1 MPLARSRQEGSA
13 SFTQLKVP
21 ATESE
26 HGWAVARLET
36 CASLQAFGSIPTLS
50 SVEAERGG
58 TARRLES
65 GRDLRVWGS
74 CPPASAWKVNA
85 AGPRTVSK
93 ADGALGLGVRFT
105 RLPRRVARTVRGRF
119 AKPKPVVMSPEQVQL
134 LHSPLI
140 FAVPVVERKPREPP
154 KLEVPVR
161 FRPGT
166 PGRYR
171 PAAGL
176 QALNLGRV
184 GSTPPTVTTRA

>member
-1 MPLARSRQEGSA
+1 MSA
-13 SFTQLKVP
+13 SNRLSSTSLNLS

-36 CASLQAFGSIPTLS
+36 CASLRAFGSIPTLS

-85 AGPRTVSK
+85 AGPRAVSK

-134 LHSPLI
+134 LHSPPI
-140 FAVPVVERKPREPP
+140 FLPSPWWNGNHASLRSSKC
-154 KLEVPVR
+154 R
-161 FRPGT
+161 FDSGRGHQGGIGQRQASRP
-166 PGRYR
+166 
-171 PAAGL
+171 
-176 QALNLGRV
+176 
-184 GSTPPTVTTRA
+184 STW